1 MPPFAESLAFR
12 RPPHVAEVTVAVR
25 DFRHTFCR
33 AWRRYNALIRT
44 PMRSERWLTVAGFV
58 TWLVAG
64 LPTFVRMA
72 DGRLTFA
79 SSVLFLSA
87 FALFGLAFGLMVLHR
102 PGPWQKRG
110 WRVGLLAIQ
119 SIAGLTMVAASGDVF
134 PASTLVVVAGQLDEV
149 ATRYA
154 VAWLIAQTIT
164 LGVLGSWFAPLPV
177 AVTIAGVF
185 AGFQLFAMTTA
196 LHICRERLAWQSL
209 AAANRELHATR
220 ALLAETSRV
229 EERLRISRDLHDALG
244 HHLTALSLRL
254 DVASRLADPTAA
266 EHVRQAHALTRLLLS
281 DVRDV
286 VGRLREG
293 SRVDLVTA
301 MRTLAS
307 ATQGLTVHLTAPD
320 LLEMSDAARAH
331 ALLRSIQ
338 EIITNASRHAEARN
352 LWIVVEARADGIS
365 LHARDDGRGARSI
378 HEGHGLTGMRER
390 FAEYAGSVEFEA
402 GEGRGFEVRGF
413 MPTPQAAS

>member
-1 MPPFAESLAFR
+1 
-12 RPPHVAEVTVAVR
+12 
-25 DFRHTFCR
+25 
-33 AWRRYNALIRT
+33 
-44 PMRSERWLTVAGFV
+44 
-58 TWLVAG
+58 
-64 LPTFVRMA
+64 
-72 DGRLTFA
+72 
-79 SSVLFLSA
+79 
-87 FALFGLAFGLMVLHR
+87 
-102 PGPWQKRG
+102 
-110 WRVGLLAIQ
+110 
-119 SIAGLTMVAASGDVF
+119 
-134 PASTLVVVAGQLDEV
+134 
-149 ATRYA
+149 
-154 VAWLIAQTIT
+154 
-164 LGVLGSWFAPLPV
+164 
-177 AVTIAGVF
+177 
-185 AGFQLFAMTTA
+185 
-196 LHICRERLAWQSL
+196 
-209 AAANRELHATR
+209 
-220 ALLAETSRV
+220 
-229 EERLRISRDLHDALG
+229 LG

-307 ATQGLTVHLTAPD
+307 ATQGLMVHLTAPD